1 MPRPMKCRK
10 VCHLPLSCEFK
21 PSVDDIDNVEPVVL
35 TVDEY
40 EAIRLIDH
48 EGFTQEECGKFM
60 KIARTTVQEIYTN
73 ARRKLSVALIEAK
86 PLQIDGGD
94 FRLCDGKE
102 EFCRCGGCVR
112 HRRHINETKEQN
124 L

>member
-21 PSVDDIDNVEPVVL
+21 PSVNGSKSTESVVL

-48 EGFTQEECGKFM
+48 EGFTQEECGNFM

-73 ARRKLSVALIEAK
+73 ARRKISVALIEAK
-86 PLQIDGGD
+86 PLLINGGD
-94 FRLCDGKE
+94 YRLCDGKE
-102 EFCRCGGCVR
+102 EFCRCGGCKL
-112 HRRHINETKEQN
+112 HRKQN
-124 L
+124 AQL